1 MRPDPDRGEINPRIS
16 VQVLAEFHDLVSDRW
31 LERVADLTLSA
42 ESEGGQ
48 ERAGSQQIEVV
59 VADDDTVRDLNMRFR
74 GLDETTDVLSFS
86 YDHPGE
92 YFGTDGPPSELPQE
106 SGFVMLPGTDESPSE
121 LPAESGFVMP
131 PGTGPGLGE
140 VVISYPQA
148 ARQAESSG
156 RTTRHELAHLLAHG
170 VLHLLGYDHRDPDE
184 ESAMRAIET
193 VVLAR
198 ALEHE

>member
-1 MRPDPDRGEINPRIS
+1 MRPDPRECEANRRVS
-16 VQVLAEFHDLVSDRW
+16 VQVFAEFQELVSDRW
-31 LERVADLTLSA
+31 LEHVADLTLSV
-42 ESEGGQ
+42 ESER
-48 ERAGSQQIEVV
+48 EPPRADSNLLEVV
-59 VADDDTVRDLNMRFR
+59 IADDDTVRGLNMRYR
-74 GLDETTDVLSFS
+74 GLDESTDVLSFS

-92 YFGTDGPPSELPQE
+92 YYGADEPASELSVE
-106 SGFVMLPGTDESPSE
+106 SS
-121 LPAESGFVMP
+121 FVMP

-170 VLHLLGYDHRDPDE
+170 ILHLLGYDHRDPDE
-184 ESAMRAIET
+184 ESAMRAKET
-193 VVLAR
+193 IVLAR